1 MECRMKKPLVSVIT
15 CVYNGERFLKET
27 IDSIINQTYEDM
39 EIIIVDDASTDESRA
54 IIESYSDPRIK
65 TVFKEKN
72 ENLCYAFGIALEQV
86 TGEYCAILGHD
97 DVWMPN
103 KTERQI
109 NYMEAHREC
118 VLCFTR
124 CNIIDQNSK
133 KINEQH
139 ELFSV
144 FNSYSY
150 KTRHQHM
157 EALYTMGNYL
167 CGPSVIVRTK
177 ELKKLGG
184 YDYSSLQYQDYDLWL
199 RLLVEGELYI
209 LEEKLVN
216 YRQILD
222 TNTNISARNDKSERR
237 SVHEKYHIQDYYL
250 DYLPD
255 RDFVLAFRKYFINP
269 NAGSKEE
276 LLCEKMFLLKKKK
289 NPYWTKRCIAL
300 LNDETCRNILDK
312 TYHFTAQDFYKN
324 NSEIIFG
331 EPALYEYLNKSNTQ
345 MKRYREIAEKKAV
358 LLNPKQTAAYLDFL
372 FELIKQ
378 DEVEKAKELYHSQ
391 SLNIYVNSE
400 VETLGLLF
408 EVSEQEKQNSEEKV
422 FRGKSSLQDVFLKY
436 DKLKFLLRRYD
447 FDIEDTETSEELL
460 RFISEDNI
468 SGFLLTCV
476 IDHSIINRIKVL
488 NKVAMFLFDA
498 EQSALALHLLRY
510 AYKQSQDVDTSYNL
524 AAVLLLSGYRDMAE
538 KIASKIDSKEE
549 RVLELKAV
557 IQGEL

>member
-1 MECRMKKPLVSVIT
+1 MKKPLVSAIT

-27 IDSIINQTYEDM
+27 INSIINQTYENI
-39 EIIIVDDASTDESRA
+39 EIIIVDDSSTDESRA

-65 TVFKEKN
+65 AIFKGKN
-72 ENLCYAFGIALEQV
+72 ENLCCAFGTALKEA
-86 TGEYCAILGHD
+86 TGEYCAIVGHD

-109 NYMEAHREC
+109 KYMEAHKEC
-118 VLCFTR
+118 VACFTR
-124 CNIIDQNSK
+124 CNVIDQNSK
-133 KINEQH
+133 IINEQN

-150 KTRHQHM
+150 ITRHQHM

-167 CGPSVIVRTK
+167 CGPSVVVRTK

-184 YDYSSLQYQDYDLWL
+184 YDYSFLQYQDYDLWL
-199 RLLVEGELYI
+199 RLLVEGDLYI

-216 YRQILD
+216 YRQIRD
-222 TNTNISARNDKSERR
+222 TNTNISARNDKTERR

-255 RDFVLAFRKYFINP
+255 RDFVLSFRKYFMNP
-269 NAGSKEE
+269 NAESKEE

-300 LNDETCRNILDK
+300 LNDETCRNILDEK
-312 TYHFTAQDFYKN
+312 YHFTAQDFYKC

-345 MKRYREIAEKKAV
+345 MKRYREIVEKKAV

-378 DEVEKAKELYHSQ
+378 DEEEKAKELFFSEI
-391 SLNIYVNSE
+391 LNIYIDSE
-400 VETLGLLF
+400 VETFKLLLK
-408 EVSEQEKQNSEEKV
+408 VSEQEKQNNEEKV
-422 FRGKSSLQDVFLKY
+422 FQGKSSLKDVFLKFN
-436 DKLKFLLRRYD
+436 KLKFLLRRYD
-447 FDIEDTETSEELL
+447 FDVEDTETSEELL
-460 RFISEDNI
+460 RFIAENNV

-476 IDHSIINRIKVL
+476 TDNSIIHRIKVL

-498 EQSALALHLLRY
+498 EERALALHLLRY

-538 KIASKIDSKEE
+538 KIASKIDSNEE